1 MKQNVEVGALIH
13 RSLLLYHNEGQGSCD
28 GDSGGRFYKAY
39 FLTTNETFGSER
51 RHENI

>member
-39 FLTTNETFGSER
+39 FLTTNEMIGSE
-51 RHENI
+51 